1 MRICGQNG
9 EYKYN
14 KMTTPHTITMVQ
26 DSTKCVEGLHMMHIG
41 HAMHVG
47 GAIRPKHLAQ
57 RSILGDQN
65 RWLSAPNQLN

>member
-1 MRICGQNG
+1 MS
-9 EYKYN
+9 
-14 KMTTPHTITMVQ
+14 TPPTIIPVVQ
-26 DSTKCVEGLHMMHIG
+26 DSIKCVEGLHMMHIG

-47 GAIRPKHLAQ
+47 GAIRPIHLVQ